1 MAHCIASA
9 LQGEMDVIMSRKISH
24 PLLPEYA
31 IGAVDESGW
40 TYYSP
45 FADVVMRNAAD
56 LDVEKLRQ
64 LDLIRQRRA
73 RYTPAREPISVRH
86 RVVVVV
92 DDGLATGATMMAAL
106 HDVRKRDPA
115 KLVCAVPVAS
125 PEALKSIEPWADE
138 LVCLQ
143 TPPHLEAI
151 SLYYRH
157 FPTVDDDEVIRCLRT
172 PLTSPQE
179 SAHERQT
186 TRLS

>member
-45 FADVVMRNAAD
+45 FADTVMRNPDD

-86 RVVVVV
+86 RIVIVV
-92 DDGLATGATMMAAL
+92 DDGVATGATMMAAL
-106 HDVRKRDPA
+106 HEVRSRDPA

-125 PEALKSIEPWADE
+125 AEALHHIEPWVDE
-138 LVCLQ
+138 LICLL
-143 TPPHLEAI
+143 TPPRLDAI
-151 SLYYRH
+151 SLHYRH

-172 PLTSPQE
+172 PLPTPQE
-179 SAHERQT
+179 PAHERQA